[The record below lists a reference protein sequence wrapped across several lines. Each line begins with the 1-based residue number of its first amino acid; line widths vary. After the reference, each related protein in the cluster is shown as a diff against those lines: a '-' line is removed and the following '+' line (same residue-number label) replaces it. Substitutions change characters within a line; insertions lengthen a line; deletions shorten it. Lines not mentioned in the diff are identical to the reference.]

1 MVWSDQ
7 CTRKKPMKLNP
18 LQDDLVELFAHADA
32 RQLASARAAVAAST
46 EKSLRGRKLTPQN
59 MRGVIKLIT
68 RSTAAGAAQNT
79 SPPTDVQA
87 LLSASLQG
95 IDDALQRTV
104 EASEQALQG
113 FIDEGVDVRDTML
126 KSALDDLEK
135 LEAVFVGAVTQVTK
149 HGSAELLPAWT
160 QAIEELQRT
169 GTRTAHRAAKVV
181 QQVVARAE
189 RAANDSDGGQP
200 RTDHPMLQSYS
211 TLVSG
216 VLIGMAANGRP

>member
-1 MVWSDQ
+1 
-7 CTRKKPMKLNP
+7 MKLNP

-32 RQLASARAAVAAST
+32 RQVASVRAAVAAST

-59 MRGVIKLIT
+59 IRGVIKLVI
-68 RSTAAGAAQNT
+68 RSTAAGAAQST
-79 SPPTDVQA
+79 MPPADVQA
-87 LLSASLQG
+87 LLGASLQG

-113 FIDEGVDVRDTML
+113 FIDGGVDVHDTVL

-135 LEAVFVGAVTQVTK
+135 LETVFVEAVKQVAK
-149 HGSAELLPAWT
+149 HGSPELLPVWT
-160 QAIEELQRT
+160 QAIEQMQRA
-169 GTRTAHRAAKVV
+169 GTRTAHRASKVV

-189 RAANDSDGGQP
+189 RAANDPDSGQP

-216 VLIGMAANGRP
+216 VLIGMAANSRV

>member
-1 MVWSDQ
+1 
-7 CTRKKPMKLNP
+7 MKLNP

-32 RQLASARAAVAAST
+32 RQVASARAAVAAST
-46 EKSLRGRKLTPQN
+46 EKSLRGRKLTTQN
-59 MRGVIKLIT
+59 MRGVIKLII

-79 SPPTDVQA
+79 SPPADVQA

-135 LEAVFVGAVTQVTK
+135 LEAVFVDAVKQVAK
-149 HGSAELLPAWT
+149 HGSPELLPVWT
-160 QAIEELQRT
+160 KAVEEMQRT

-189 RAANDSDGGQP
+189 RAANDADGGQP
-200 RTDHPMLQSYS
+200 RTDHPMLQSYA

-216 VLIGMAANGRP
+216 VLIGMAANDRP